1 MELFLIRIASLLAV
15 GIIYML
21 FDIFNNRDIPSST
34 VYLLLAYSVV
44 LTVLYLNVSIILM
57 SALVAIGVIAF
68 GYIIYRVGLIGF
80 GDITELATLSLIFP
94 FFNKSLLYSIT
105 QLNIPFVI
113 SLILNAGFVAI
124 ILIPIFYLAKYKIRL
139 KKPIL
144 KSVTDRTALKAAVI
158 AAMYSLFL
166 VFLALSFGVFYPG
179 IAVIS
184 IFAAFSIIMLLFER
198 AITDSMVEYVG
209 IKKFEEDELIAM
221 NMLSQQEIVRLRKKL
236 KHFGRLITPALIKE
250 MKQKHFNKKLPVYKS
265 PIPFAAMIFVGL
277 VATILFGNILFLV
290 IPGL

>member
-1 MELFLIRIASLLAV
+1 MELFFIRVVSLFAV

-21 FDIFNNRDIPSST
+21 FDIFNNRDIPSSA
-34 VYLLLAYSVV
+34 VYFLLAYSLV
-44 LTVLYLNVSIILM
+44 LTILYFNLSIILI
-57 SALVAIGVIAF
+57 SVLVAVAVIAF

-94 FFNKSLLYSIT
+94 FFNKSLLYAIT
-105 QLNIPFVI
+105 QLNVPFVI
-113 SLILNAGFVAI
+113 SLILNAGFAAI
-124 ILIPIFYLAKYKIRL
+124 ILIPIFYLAKYKIKF
-139 KKPIL
+139 KKSIL
-144 KSVTDRTALKAAVI
+144 KSVTDKTALKAAII
-158 AAMYSLFL
+158 AAMYSVFL
-166 VFLALSFGVFYPG
+166 IFLALSFGVFYPG
-179 IAVIS
+179 IAVIT
-184 IFAAFSIIMLLFER
+184 IFAAFSILMLLFER

-221 NMLSQQEIVRLRKKL
+221 NMLSQQEIARLRKRL

-250 MKQKHFNKKLPVYKS
+250 MKQKHFNEKLPVYKA